1 MNITLGINYMGK
13 ISVEKN
19 QDELSKLVERVI
31 SNQERIILQQDGQEV
46 VILPMKEVGFWDKLV
61 SMFAEIVED
70 KLDMQDAQEA
80 IERIEKE
87 GGIALEDLEKSIGIE
102 R

>member
-1 MNITLGINYMGK
+1 MGK

>member
-1 MNITLGINYMGK
+1 MEK
-13 ISVEKN
+13 IPVTKE
-19 QDELSKLVERVI
+19 QEELNKLVRRVI
-31 SNQERIILQQDGQEV
+31 SNQERIVLQQDGQEV

-70 KLDMQDAQEA
+70 KLDMQDAEEA

-87 GGIALEDLEKSIGIE
+87 GGITLEDLEKAL
-102 R
+102 RL